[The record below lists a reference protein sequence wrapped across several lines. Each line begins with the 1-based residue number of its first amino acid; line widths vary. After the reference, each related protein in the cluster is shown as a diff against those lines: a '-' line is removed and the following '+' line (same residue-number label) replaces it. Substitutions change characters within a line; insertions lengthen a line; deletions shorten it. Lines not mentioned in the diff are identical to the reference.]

1 MDMVVNKRDLLIEAA
16 IELFGEFGFWNT
28 STASVAKKAGVA
40 TGTLFNHFKTKD
52 ELIDEVMVYLKREMI
67 NEAKRGL
74 KVDADLRDQFEHIW
88 YSGMAWGERHPERFR
103 LMEQIQVSQLLSNKE
118 QKGEVGLPLDGLREL
133 IQHGID
139 AGALQPLCPDLIAEI
154 MYRNAQSYFEFLQAR
169 PEMSRFEKNAHLQAG
184 FEMCWK
190 SLSREPSA

>member
-1 MDMVVNKRDLLIEAA
+1 MDMVMNKRDLLIEAA

-74 KVDADLRDQFEHIW
+74 DIEAD
-88 YSGMAWGERHPERFR
+88 
-103 LMEQIQVSQLLSNKE
+103 
-118 QKGEVGLPLDGLREL
+118 
-133 IQHGID
+133 
-139 AGALQPLCPDLIAEI
+139 
-154 MYRNAQSYFEFLQAR
+154 
-169 PEMSRFEKNAHLQAG
+169 
-184 FEMCWK
+184 
-190 SLSREPSA
+190 

>member
-1 MDMVVNKRDLLIEAA
+1 MDMVMNKRDLLIEAA

-67 NEAKRGL
+67 NEARRGL
-74 KVDADLRDQFEHIW
+74 DIEADLRDQFEHIW

-118 QKGEVGLPLDGLREL
+118 QIGEVGLPLDGLREL

-139 AGALQPLCPDLIAEI
+139 AGVVAAPMSGPD
-154 MYRNAQSYFEFLQAR
+154 
-169 PEMSRFEKNAHLQAG
+169 
-184 FEMCWK
+184 C
-190 SLSREPSA
+190 